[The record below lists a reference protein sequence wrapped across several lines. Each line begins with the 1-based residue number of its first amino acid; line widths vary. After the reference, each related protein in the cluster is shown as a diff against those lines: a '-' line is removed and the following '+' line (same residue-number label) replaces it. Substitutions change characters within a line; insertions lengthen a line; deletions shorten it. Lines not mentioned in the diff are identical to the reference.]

1 MGIEMIVGLAVAV
14 LGAIAGAFGFG
25 HASGT
30 TKRKQNSRSK
40 TPKRKPLPLKQ

>member
-14 LGAIAGAFGFG
+14 LGAIAAAFGFG

-30 TKRKQNSRSK
+30 TKTEAKFRSK
-40 TPKRKPLPLKQ
+40 TPKRKPLPLRQ